1 MLKGKFS
8 SRRRVTEEVDAM
20 SGLANLSDVM
30 LVFAC
35 GLMAAVILNWNVDL
49 SKTRVEILQ
58 REQMKEL
65 DNAEELEQDIQSSSS
80 FEQKGT
86 VYEDPE
92 TGKLYVVMPKSSKQ
106 RAYIHQKRHW
116 QPGSKFLLNHA
127 GANRQYNYL
136 DMSDFLLTILNI
148 LESLEILSKLHHQ
161 YLLIQT
167 LLHIF
172 QHSTPI

>member
-58 REQMKEL
+58 REQMQEL
-65 DNAEELEQDIQSSSS
+65 MEQDIQSSSS

-92 TGKLYVVMPKSSKQ
+92 TGKLYVVMPKSS
-106 RAYIHQKRHW
+106 
-116 QPGSKFLLNHA
+116 N
-127 GANRQYNYL
+127 
-136 DMSDFLLTILNI
+136 
-148 LESLEILSKLHHQ
+148 
-161 YLLIQT
+161 
-167 LLHIF
+167 
-172 QHSTPI
+172 

>member
-49 SKTRVEILQ
+49 SKTRV
-58 REQMKEL
+58 
-65 DNAEELEQDIQSSSS
+65 DNAEEMEQDIQSSSS

-92 TGKLYVVMPKSSKQ
+92 TGKLYVVMPKS
-106 RAYIHQKRHW
+106 
-116 QPGSKFLLNHA
+116 GN
-127 GANRQYNYL
+127 
-136 DMSDFLLTILNI
+136 
-148 LESLEILSKLHHQ
+148 
-161 YLLIQT
+161 
-167 LLHIF
+167 
-172 QHSTPI
+172 

>member
-58 REQMKEL
+58 RVADKAAVQVFAGDDIRRSRGHLRVKVGRDAVHEPGEAVGARTTAGQGKNKRNGQHHCGKADQGMFQE
-65 DNAEELEQDIQSSSS
+65 NA
-80 FEQKGT
+80 
-86 VYEDPE
+86 
-92 TGKLYVVMPKSSKQ
+92 
-106 RAYIHQKRHW
+106 
-116 QPGSKFLLNHA
+116 LLV
-127 GANRQYNYL
+127 
-136 DMSDFLLTILNI
+136 
-148 LESLEILSKLHHQ
+148 K
-161 YLLIQT
+161 
-167 LLHIF
+167 
-172 QHSTPI
+172 

>member
-58 REQMKEL
+58 REQMQEL
-65 DNAEELEQDIQSSSS
+65 DNAEEMEQDIQSSSS

-92 TGKLYVVMPKSSKQ
+92 TGKLYVVMPKSGMRVSTASTPAALQ
-106 RAYIHQKRHW
+106 HW
-116 QPGSKFLLNHA
+116 QTVCTASGRPAARL
-127 GANRQYNYL
+127 
-136 DMSDFLLTILNI
+136 
-148 LESLEILSKLHHQ
+148 
-161 YLLIQT
+161 
-167 LLHIF
+167 
-172 QHSTPI
+172 

>member
-58 REQMKEL
+58 REQMQEL
-65 DNAEELEQDIQSSSS
+65 DNAEEMEQDIQSSSS

-92 TGKLYVVMPKSSKQ
+92 TGKLYVVMPKSSMSSTW
-106 RAYIHQKRHW
+106 AVC
-116 QPGSKFLLNHA
+116 PA
-127 GANRQYNYL
+127 GC
-136 DMSDFLLTILNI
+136 T
-148 LESLEILSKLHHQ
+148 
-161 YLLIQT
+161 T
-167 LLHIF
+167 
-172 QHSTPI
+172 STAGIPTTAAPATR

>member
-20 SGLANLSDVM
+20 SGLVNLSDVM

-65 DNAEELEQDIQSSSS
+65 EQDIQSSSS

-92 TGKLYVVMPKSSKQ
+92 TGKLYVVMPKSS
-106 RAYIHQKRHW
+106 
-116 QPGSKFLLNHA
+116 N
-127 GANRQYNYL
+127 
-136 DMSDFLLTILNI
+136 
-148 LESLEILSKLHHQ
+148 
-161 YLLIQT
+161 
-167 LLHIF
+167 
-172 QHSTPI
+172 

>member
-30 LVFAC
+30 LVFAY

-65 DNAEELEQDIQSSSS
+65 DNVEELEQDIQSSSS

-92 TGKLYVVMPKSSKQ
+92 TGKLYVVMPK
-106 RAYIHQKRHW
+106 
-116 QPGSKFLLNHA
+116 GSN
-127 GANRQYNYL
+127 
-136 DMSDFLLTILNI
+136 
-148 LESLEILSKLHHQ
+148 
-161 YLLIQT
+161 
-167 LLHIF
+167 
-172 QHSTPI
+172 

>member
-1 MLKGKFS
+1 MSHFNPNQHFDVENWRDQQIAQRTKDALAARDAAFAEKHAETPLRELAQYLVRCARTLRHS
-8 SRRRVTEEVDAM
+8 PAPCEVDAM

-58 REQMKEL
+58 REQMQEL
-65 DNAEELEQDIQSSSS
+65 DNAEEMEQDIQSSSS

-92 TGKLYVVMPKSSKQ
+92 TGKLYVVMPKSS
-106 RAYIHQKRHW
+106 
-116 QPGSKFLLNHA
+116 N
-127 GANRQYNYL
+127 
-136 DMSDFLLTILNI
+136 
-148 LESLEILSKLHHQ
+148 
-161 YLLIQT
+161 
-167 LLHIF
+167 
-172 QHSTPI
+172 

>member
-65 DNAEELEQDIQSSSS
+65 DNAEELGRLSRRAKPCRSRPCARNAMRWRFNSPAWKATASSC
-80 FEQKGT
+80 
-86 VYEDPE
+86 
-92 TGKLYVVMPKSSKQ
+92 PKSASVQ
-106 RAYIHQKRHW
+106 A
-116 QPGSKFLLNHA
+116 
-127 GANRQYNYL
+127 
-136 DMSDFLLTILNI
+136 
-148 LESLEILSKLHHQ
+148 
-161 YLLIQT
+161 
-167 LLHIF
+167 
-172 QHSTPI
+172 STMNPS

>member
-35 GLMAAVILNWNVDL
+35 GLMAAIILNWNVDL

-65 DNAEELEQDIQSSSS
+65 DRQAIEERGIPSIDLMERAAAAVAEAAPLAQS
-80 FEQKGT
+80 T
-86 VYEDPE
+86 RMRRPPRV
-92 TGKLYVVMPKSSKQ
+92 
-106 RAYIHQKRHW
+106 
-116 QPGSKFLLNHA
+116 
-127 GANRQYNYL
+127 
-136 DMSDFLLTILNI
+136 
-148 LESLEILSKLHHQ
+148 ESMVPSRWSI
-161 YLLIQT
+161 
-167 LLHIF
+167 
-172 QHSTPI
+172 

>member
-58 REQMKEL
+58 REQMQEL
-65 DNAEELEQDIQSSSS
+65 DNAEEMEQDVRPPAASSR
-80 FEQKGT
+80 
-86 VYEDPE
+86 
-92 TGKLYVVMPKSSKQ
+92 
-106 RAYIHQKRHW
+106 RARCTRTRR
-116 QPGSKFLLNHA
+116 PGSC
-127 GANRQYNYL
+127 
-136 DMSDFLLTILNI
+136 MW
-148 LESLEILSKLHHQ
+148 
-161 YLLIQT
+161 
-167 LLHIF
+167 
-172 QHSTPI
+172 

>member
-65 DNAEELEQDIQSSSS
+65 EQDIQSSSS

-92 TGKLYVVMPKSSKQ
+92 TGKLYVVMPKSS
-106 RAYIHQKRHW
+106 
-116 QPGSKFLLNHA
+116 N
-127 GANRQYNYL
+127 
-136 DMSDFLLTILNI
+136 
-148 LESLEILSKLHHQ
+148 
-161 YLLIQT
+161 
-167 LLHIF
+167 
-172 QHSTPI
+172 

>member
-49 SKTRVEILQ
+49 SKTRVE
-58 REQMKEL
+58 QMKEL

-92 TGKLYVVMPKSSKQ
+92 TGKLYVVMPKSS
-106 RAYIHQKRHW
+106 
-116 QPGSKFLLNHA
+116 N
-127 GANRQYNYL
+127 
-136 DMSDFLLTILNI
+136 
-148 LESLEILSKLHHQ
+148 
-161 YLLIQT
+161 
-167 LLHIF
+167 
-172 QHSTPI
+172 

>member
-1 MLKGKFS
+1 MLRGKFS
-8 SRRRVTEEVDAM
+8 SRPRAFSEEVDAM
-20 SGLANLSDVM
+20 AGVANLADVM

-58 REQMKEL
+58 REQMQEL

-92 TGKLYVVMPKSSKQ
+92 TGKLYVVMPKS
-106 RAYIHQKRHW
+106 
-116 QPGSKFLLNHA
+116 GS
-127 GANRQYNYL
+127 
-136 DMSDFLLTILNI
+136 
-148 LESLEILSKLHHQ
+148 
-161 YLLIQT
+161 
-167 LLHIF
+167 
-172 QHSTPI
+172 